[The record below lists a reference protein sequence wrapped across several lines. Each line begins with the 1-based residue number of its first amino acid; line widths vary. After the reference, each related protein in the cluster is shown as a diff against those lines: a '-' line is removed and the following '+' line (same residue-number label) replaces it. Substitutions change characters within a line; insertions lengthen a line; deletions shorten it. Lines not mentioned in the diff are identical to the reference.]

1 MLNPK
6 FDAFLRRVFA
16 KFTHKFDERILIL
29 RAWICDYASRGEA
42 RLFGGISHFCAILA
56 LRRSV
61 RQVAC
66 GGVWLLNSARKL
78 SILSEVGIWFC

>member
-78 SILSEVGIWFC
+78 SILSEVGIRFC